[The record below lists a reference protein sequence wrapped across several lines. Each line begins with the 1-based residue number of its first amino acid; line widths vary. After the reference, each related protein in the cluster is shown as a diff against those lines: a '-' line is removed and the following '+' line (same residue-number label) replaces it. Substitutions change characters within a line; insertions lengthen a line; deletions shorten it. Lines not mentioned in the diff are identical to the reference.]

1 MTKAAGGLSGVLVSG
16 VIAEDSNVVGAA
28 LQALG
33 VRTLE
38 SDDALHELGSRVL
51 AAVGGTWEAP
61 PPASASELA
70 HIDGSLAEEAR
81 RYLRDALEEGG
92 ESESG
97 LWVWADPRHCLLAPF
112 WGSAL
117 DIGLAIVHVHRD
129 PGSACAALMR
139 EHGVEP
145 ETALMLWERYNRAAL
160 VSCDQW
166 PSLVLG
172 RQAVAA
178 DPDQAAQT
186 LASFLDQ
193 LGALENHDLASA
205 SKAIG
210 AALDTSETLSDQG
223 VVLAPAHQ
231 VLDEILSDL
240 DGHMM
245 NGVARDKGAA
255 SAFTHLT
262 ELYSA
267 DYYHEYDG
275 GVPYSRAEPQWIRF
289 FGEVADNIVAKIGPG
304 TMLDAGCAIG
314 LLVEALRD
322 RGVDAHGIDISAW
335 AIDQVPDP
343 IRPYCHVGSIT
354 EGIEG
359 HYDLITCIEVLE
371 HLPVSQADPA
381 IENLCAHADAVL
393 FSSTPD
399 EFDDPTHL
407 NVETT
412 GYWAKLFASHGF
424 IRDFDHDAAYLAP
437 QAILF
442 RKAAPTALNLVTE
455 YERTLWRMR
464 EEFVGFTQELQ
475 EEWKKSATH
484 AEELQGLFEEAMTR
498 VVELEQLYDFDIAD
512 ERTVAALE
520 RLITEPDG
528 LRASVAGPPVL
539 GTPDVPG
546 VSAGDDYTRW
556 RAARVMP
563 SAPRHGPL
571 FSVVVPVFDP
581 VAEHLVA
588 CIRSVRAQ
596 SYPNWELVLVDVS
609 EAPHVRPICE
619 RFATLDGRVRI
630 VRRLNAGIAENTDV
644 GVKASDGE
652 WVAFLDHDDTLE
664 AHALAALARY
674 IERHDDAD
682 LVYSDED
689 KLDPEGC
696 YVAPFFKPDWSP
708 DLLRNVNYICHLV
721 CVRRTLY
728 QQVDGLRDG
737 YEGAQD
743 YDFVLRASAGARHV
757 GHVADVLYHWR
768 QHPGSTASD
777 VRVKPDAHSAG
788 RRALEHFARDN
799 IPGAWLEPGADLST
813 HRVRYPLRYEKVSII
828 IPFRDQ
834 PELTDA
840 CVRSLAMS
848 AHILPIEV
856 LLVSNR
862 SGEDSTFA
870 MMQEWER
877 QFEWARVLEF
887 DEPFNF
893 QKLNNWAAGQ
903 AQGELLLF
911 LNNDIEA
918 LHTGWLET
926 LAEHAQRLEVGAV
939 GARLFYPDG
948 LVQHAGVAVG
958 IGGLADHPWAG
969 LHPDAWTPTGPSYW
983 TRDLLAVTAA
993 CLMVDHGKFDQING
1007 FDERFIVCGGDVDLC
1022 LRLYERG
1029 LWNVMTPFARLIHRE
1044 SATRQQEPP
1053 ANDVRESLRAYAP
1066 YLGGGDPFFN
1076 PNLTRVDRSCRV
1088 AADTVPD
1095 TQEMRS

>member
-1 MTKAAGGLSGVLVSG
+1 MTTAAGRKLSGVLVSG
-16 VIAEDSNVVGAA
+16 VIAEDTNVVGAA

-33 VRTLE
+33 IRGLE

-51 AAVGGTWEAP
+51 AAAGGTWEEP
-61 PPASASELA
+61 PPAAASELA
-70 HIDGSLAEEAR
+70 HIDGPLAEEAR
-81 RYLRDALEEGG
+81 HDLRDTLEERQQPTD
-92 ESESG
+92 E
-97 LWVWADPRHCLLAPF
+97 LWVWADPRHSLLAPF
-112 WGSAL
+112 WSSAL

-129 PGSACAALMR
+129 PLSSVAALVR

-160 VSCDQW
+160 VSCGQW
-166 PSLVLG
+166 PSLVLSHE
-172 RQAVAA
+172 AMAA
-178 DPDQAAQT
+178 DPETGAQA
-186 LASFLDQ
+186 LASFLNG
-193 LGALENHDLASA
+193 LGAFESHDLASA
-205 SKAIG
+205 SKAIS
-210 AALDTSETLSDQG
+210 AALDTPVASSGHD
-223 VVLAPAHQ
+223 VVLSPAHQ
-231 VLDEILSDL
+231 VLDEILRDL
-240 DGHMM
+240 DGHVMD
-245 NGVARDKGAA
+245 GVAGDSGAT
-255 SAFTHLT
+255 SAFAHLT

-289 FGEVADNIVAKIGPG
+289 FGEVADNIVAKIGPR

-322 RGVDAHGIDISAW
+322 RGVAAYGIDISEW
-335 AIDQVPDP
+335 AIDQVPDA
-343 IRPYCHVGSIT
+343 IRPYCRAGSIAD
-354 EGIEG
+354 GIEG

-371 HLPVSQADPA
+371 HLPVSQADPV

-424 IRDFDHDAAYLAP
+424 IRDFDHDASYLAP

-442 RKAAPTALNLVTE
+442 RKGAHDALNLVTE
-455 YERTLWRMR
+455 YERMLWRMR
-464 EEFVGFTQELQ
+464 EAFAGFTQELQ
-475 EEWKKSATH
+475 EEWRKTAIH
-484 AEELQGLFEEAMTR
+484 AEELQGLFEEATVR
-498 VVELEQLYDFDIAD
+498 IDELEHLYDFDVAD

-520 RLITEPDG
+520 RLMVEPSG
-528 LRASVAGPPVL
+528 LHTSVVGPPVT
-539 GTPDVPG
+539 GTPDDFGP
-546 VSAGDDYTRW
+546 SAADDYSRW
-556 RAARVMP
+556 RAARVTA
-563 SAPRHGPL
+563 SAPGDGPL

-609 EAPHVRPICE
+609 GAPHVRPICE
-619 RFATLDGRVRI
+619 RFAALDGRVRI
-630 VRRLNAGIAENTDV
+630 VRHPNAGIAENTDA
-644 GVKASDGE
+644 GVKASGGE

-664 AHALAALARY
+664 PHALAALARY
-674 IERHDDAD
+674 IEGHDDAD

-708 DLLRNVNYICHLV
+708 DLLRNVNYVCHLV
-721 CVRRTLY
+721 GVRRTLY
-728 QQVDGLRDG
+728 EHVGGLRAG

-743 YDFVLRASAGARHV
+743 YDFVLRATAEARHV

-799 IPGAWLEPGADLST
+799 IAGAWLEPGADLST

-840 CVRSLAMS
+840 CVRSLFGS
-848 AHILPIEV
+848 TPVLPIEV
-856 LLVSNR
+856 LLVSNQSR
-862 SGEDSTFA
+862 EDGTFA

-893 QKLNNWAAGQ
+893 QKLNNWAARQ

-911 LNNDIEA
+911 LNNDVEA
-918 LHTGWLET
+918 LHAGWLEA
-926 LAEHAQRLEVGAV
+926 LAEHAQRPEVGAV

-969 LHPDAWTPTGPSYW
+969 MHPDAWTPTGPSYW
-983 TRDLLAVTAA
+983 TRDILAVTAA
-993 CLMVDHGKFDQING
+993 CLMVEHEKFDGVNG

-1022 LRLYERG
+1022 LRLYERS
-1029 LWNVMTPFARLIHRE
+1029 LWNVMTPFARLLHRE
-1044 SATRQQEPP
+1044 SATRQKDPP
-1053 ANDVRESLRAYAP
+1053 ANDVQESLRAYAP

-1076 PNLTRVDRSCRV
+1076 PNLTRADRSCRV
-1088 AADTVPD
+1088 AVP
-1095 TQEMRS
+1095 TAQTPEK

>member
-1 MTKAAGGLSGVLVSG
+1 MTTAAGRKLSGVLVSG
-16 VIAEDSNVVGAA
+16 VIAEDTNVVAAA
-28 LQALG
+28 LRALG
-33 VRTLE
+33 ARTLVTGE
-38 SDDALHELGSRVL
+38 ALHELEDRVL

-61 PPASASELA
+61 PPAAASELA

-81 RYLRDALEEGG
+81 RYLDDALEEPEEPG
-92 ESESG
+92 SE
-97 LWVWADPRHCLLAPF
+97 LWVWADPHHSLLAPF
-112 WGSAL
+112 WSSAL
-117 DIGLAIVHVHRD
+117 ATGLAVVHVHRD
-129 PGSACAALMR
+129 PLSSTAALVR

-145 ETALMLWERYNRAAL
+145 EAGLMLWERYNRAAL

-166 PSLVLG
+166 PSLVLSQ
-172 RQAVAA
+172 RAMAA
-178 DPDQAAQT
+178 DPDKSAQA
-186 LASFLDQ
+186 LATFLDR
-193 LGALENHDLASA
+193 LGATENRDLAAA
-205 SKAIG
+205 SKAII
-210 AALDTSETLSDQG
+210 AALDDPVALSEERI
-223 VVLAPAHQ
+223 VLAPAHQ

-240 DGHMM
+240 DGHVMD
-245 NGVARDKGAA
+245 GATREKGAA
-255 SAFTHLT
+255 SAFAHLT

-289 FGEVADNIVAKIGPG
+289 FGEVADNIVAKIGPT
-304 TMLDAGCAIG
+304 TMFDAGCAIG

-322 RGVDAHGIDISAW
+322 RGVDAHGVDISAW
-335 AIDQVPDP
+335 AIDQVPDA

-371 HLPVSQADPA
+371 HLPASQADPVIA
-381 IENLCAHADAVL
+381 NLCAHADAVL

-399 EFDDPTHL
+399 EFDDPTHM

-442 RKAAPTALNLVTE
+442 RKAPPDALDLVAE
-455 YERTLWRMR
+455 YERTLWRTR
-464 EEFVGFTQELQ
+464 EAFTDFSQELAA
-475 EEWKKSATH
+475 EWNKTALH
-484 AEELQGLFEEAMTR
+484 AEELQGLFEEATAR
-498 VVELEQLYDFDIAD
+498 VDELERLYDFDVAD

-520 RLITEPDG
+520 RLFTEPDG
-528 LRASVAGPPVL
+528 LRASVVGPPVL
-539 GTPDVPG
+539 GTPDDSGP
-546 VSAGDDYTRW
+546 SAADDYNRW
-556 RAARVMP
+556 RAARVTP
-563 SAPRHGPL
+563 SAPDRGPL

-581 VAEHLVA
+581 VAEHLTA

-596 SYPNWELVLVDVS
+596 SYVNWELVLVDVS
-609 EAPHVRPICE
+609 GAPHVRPICE
-619 RFATLDGRVRI
+619 RFAALDGRVRI
-630 VRRLNAGIAENTDV
+630 VRRPNTGIAENTDA
-644 GVKASDGE
+644 GVTASGGD
-652 WVAFLDHDDTLE
+652 WVVFLDHDDTLE

-674 IERHDDAD
+674 IEGHHDAD

-689 KLDPEGC
+689 KLDPQGC

-708 DLLRNVNYICHLV
+708 DLLRNVNYVCHLV
-721 CVRRTLY
+721 GVRRTLY
-728 QQVDGLRDG
+728 EQVGGVRGG

-788 RRALEHFARDN
+788 RRALEHFARDH

-840 CVRSLAMS
+840 CVRSLAAS
-848 AHILPIEV
+848 APILPMEV
-856 LLVSNR
+856 LLISNQSR
-862 SGEDSTFA
+862 EDRTFA
-870 MMQEWER
+870 MMQDWER
-877 QFEWARVLEF
+877 RFEWARVLEF

-893 QKLNNWAAGQ
+893 QRLNNWAAGQ

-918 LHTGWLET
+918 LHAGWLEA
-926 LAEHAQRLEVGAV
+926 LAEHAQRPEVGAV

-948 LVQHAGVAVG
+948 LIQHAGVAVG
-958 IGGLADHPWAG
+958 IGGLADHPWAR

-983 TRDLLAVTAA
+983 TRDVLAVTAA
-993 CLMVDHGKFDQING
+993 CLMVDHEKFDRISG

-1022 LRLYERG
+1022 LRLYESG

-1044 SATRQQEPP
+1044 SATRQKDPP
-1053 ANDVRESLRAYAP
+1053 GSDVRESLRAYAH
-1066 YLGGGDPFFN
+1066 YLDGGDPFFN
-1076 PNLTRVDRSCRV
+1076 PNLTRADRSCRV
-1088 AADTVPD
+1088 ATDTKK
-1095 TQEMRS
+1095 